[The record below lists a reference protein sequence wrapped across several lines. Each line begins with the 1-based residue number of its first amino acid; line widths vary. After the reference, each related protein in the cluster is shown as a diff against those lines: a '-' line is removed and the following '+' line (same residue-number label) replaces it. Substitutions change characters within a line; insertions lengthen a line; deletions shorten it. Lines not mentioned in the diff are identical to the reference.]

1 MSFQKNETKRVMSNA
16 ISRFAK
22 EFGAS
27 PNDVQILMSLDAE
40 KDLNLKA
47 CLGYKPQK
55 QINFNEVLGVK
66 IDLLGY
72 GKVAIP
78 FLKNA
83 ISKLESENSLSRG
96 FVFAVYQSDEVSFK
110 LFNQDGK
117 FLKDYSINQF
127 L

>member
-27 PNDVQILMSLDAE
+27 SNDVQILMSLDAE
-40 KDLNLKA
+40 KDLKLKA

-83 ISKLESENSLSRG
+83 ISKLESENSLSKG

>member
-16 ISRFAK
+16 ILRFAK

-27 PNDVQILMSLDAE
+27 SNDVQILMSLDAE
-40 KDLNLKA
+40 KDLNLKS

-55 QINFNEVLGVK
+55 QITFNEVLGVK

-83 ISKLESENSLSRG
+83 ISKLESENSLSKG
-96 FVFAVYQSDEVSFK
+96 FVFAVYEADEVSFK

>member
-16 ISRFAK
+16 ISRFAE

-27 PNDVQILMSLDAE
+27 SNDVQILMSLDAE
-40 KDLNLKA
+40 KDLNLKS

-55 QINFNEVLGVK
+55 QITFNEVLGVK

-83 ISKLESENSLSRG
+83 ISKLESENSLSKG
-96 FVFAVYQSDEVSFK
+96 FVFAVYEADEVSFK

>member
-27 PNDVQILMSLDAE
+27 TNDVQILMSLDAE
-40 KDLNLKA
+40 KDLNLKS

-55 QINFNEVLGVK
+55 QITFNEVLGVK

-83 ISKLESENSLSRG
+83 ISKLESENSLSKG
-96 FVFAVYQSDEVSFK
+96 FVFATYESQNMGFK
-110 LFNQDGK
+110 LFSQEGK
-117 FLKDYSINQF
+117 FIKTYSLDEF

>member
-27 PNDVQILMSLDAE
+27 SNDVQILMSLDAE
-40 KDLNLKA
+40 KDLNLKT

-55 QINFNEVLGVK
+55 QITFNEVLGVK

-83 ISKLESENSLSRG
+83 ISKLESENSLSKG
-96 FVFAVYQSDEVSFK
+96 FVFAVYQADEVSFK

-117 FLKDYSINQF
+117 FLKDYSIDQF